1 MGVSMP
7 PRKWTLVVVPPGS
20 GASRMIEVSQ
30 RVLKAATGIATVV
43 ALLALLLG
51 YGAVSRSVDLRRSA
65 ELERQN
71 AALAEELTHLHGELS
86 TLSDTLRTI
95 AERDARIRL
104 LANLEPNDPGVQLAG
119 IGGPRGRD
127 SAGKWQDRYG
137 TLGRRA
143 AEVRVDLGALIR
155 RANLLAASFDE
166 ASDSLAHHRDRLAAM
181 PSIMPTAG
189 WLSSAFSSMRE
200 HPILH
205 IARPHEGI
213 DVTAPMGAPIQAPAG
228 GTVVSAG
235 WVSGYGNVIEVD
247 HGYGIVTRFAH
258 CSKLL
263 AQRGQRVKRNQV
275 IAEVGNTGLATGPHL
290 HYEVHVNGKPV
301 DPLRYVL
308 PDVVVD

>member
-1 MGVSMP
+1 VG
-7 PRKWTLVVVPPGS
+7 
-20 GASRMIEVSQ
+20 
-30 RVLKAATGIATVV
+30 
-43 ALLALLLG
+43 LLALLLG
-51 YGAVSRSVDLRRSA
+51 YGAVSRALDLRRSA
-65 ELERQN
+65 ALEKEN
-71 AALAEELTHLHGELS
+71 AALSAELSRLHGELS
-86 TLSDTLRTI
+86 TLTDTLQTI

-119 IGGPRGRD
+119 IGGPRSAD
-127 SAGKWQDRYG
+127 STGQALVRLG

-166 ASDSLAHHRDRLAAM
+166 AGDSLAQHRDRLAAM
-181 PSIMPTAG
+181 PSIMPTVG

-205 IARPHEGI
+205 VARPHEGI
-213 DVTAPMGAPIQAPAG
+213 DVSAPMGAPIQAPAG
-228 GTVVSAG
+228 GTVISVG
-235 WVSGYGNVIEVD
+235 WVTGYGNVIEVD
-247 HGYGIVTRFAH
+247 HGFGIVTRFAH
-258 CSKLL
+258 CSKLI
-263 AQRGQRVKRNQV
+263 AHRGQRVERGEV

-290 HYEVHVNGKPV
+290 HYEVHVNGRPV